1 MSTHT
6 LQQVLEALAAPDPAA
21 RPMVRWWWFG
31 PDLVRAELDRELEA
45 MAAAGLG
52 GAEVALVYPLR
63 EGAPHYLSAEVLGH
77 LRHVAERARELGLRL
92 DVTLGSGW
100 SYGGAH
106 IDPEHAARRLQW
118 ERRDL
123 GPEPLDVEL
132 RPSWPGD
139 ELVSAHLGEGLPPS
153 GWERLHPEDDLLRIP
168 AGRGPRTVLLAWSRT
183 TGQQVKRAAAGAE
196 GPVVDHLDADAVRH
210 HLDVVGG
217 AVLEAVPAELL
228 GSVFSDSLEVYRAGW
243 TARLPERF
251 RALHGYEL
259 LDVLHLLE
267 VDAPG
272 AEQVRE
278 DYGCTLSVLV
288 EEGFVMTCRAWAE
301 EHGVRF
307 RLQGY
312 GEPPIT
318 LAAQQGAHLIEGEG
332 AGWTAL
338 TQSRWASSA
347 AHHDRREV
355 VSSEVWTWVHSP
367 SFRATPLDLL
377 AEAHEHLL
385 LGITH
390 FVGHGWPYSA
400 PDVDGLGWT
409 FYAAGA
415 LDDRNAWWPA
425 MPELTAQLTRLCAAL
440 RLGLPGADV
449 ALYLPYGD
457 VCAARGE
464 GHDLWRA
471 CRAHIGETIPAVI
484 RRAGYD
490 LDLVDDDI
498 LATLDPAACPIVV
511 LPRVAR
517 LPEAAA
523 DWLDRVRAAGGTVLA
538 VDSPAYP
545 AGVPVSMPEED
556 VDDERLADHRTL
568 SMAGMRPAA
577 DASVGADDP
586 DFAYDPDG
594 AGGPDGAEVD
604 GPTGSGTDGGGASP
618 LAEALRAALPPPLRF
633 VGDRGQVGVVRRRL
647 ADGELFLLVNTGPTP
662 LALPLAPRRVP
673 ARLSLHD
680 PATGAS
686 QQLAADGDR
695 FELAPYEA
703 RILLAHD
710 EAPVGPDGGAG
721 TYVGH
726 AGGTAARGD
735 ARGEARGVPV
745 RPVEHGPIE
754 RVASEAE
761 RPGSGEPP
769 LEPLR
774 LDGPW
779 TLTRGEGP
787 PRPVTLPFLL
797 EGADAAD
804 LRPLRLETQ
813 VTLEEHE
820 ADGPLLLDLGEGVA
834 LRDPGPGSGYRALL
848 VPPVREVARVEID
861 GHEVGMLWRPPYRLD
876 LTGLI
881 PAGGARL
888 VLTVLGTTAAA
899 AAAPENAE
907 PAARAVAAAHAAY
920 GERFQQQELDLLLE
934 GVATGLAEVPVLHR
948 RAR

>member
-6 LQQVLEALAAPDPAA
+6 VQQVLEALADPDPAA
-21 RPMVRWWWFG
+21 RPMMRWWWFG
-31 PDLVRAELDRELEA
+31 PDLDRAELDRELEA

-63 EGAPHYLSAEVLGH
+63 EGAPHYLSEEVLGH

-106 IDPEHAARRLQW
+106 IGPEHAARRLHW
-118 ERRDL
+118 EQRDL
-123 GPEPLDVEL
+123 GPDPLEL
-132 RPSWPGD
+132 ELGPFWPGD
-139 ELVSAHLGEGLPPS
+139 ELVSVHLGEGLPPT
-153 GWERLHPEDDLLRIP
+153 GWERLPLEGGRLRIP

-196 GPVVDHLDADAVRH
+196 GPVVDHLDAEAVRH

-217 AVLEAVPAELL
+217 AVLEAVPAALL
-228 GSVFSDSLEVYRAGW
+228 GSVFSDSLEVYQAGW
-243 TARLPERF
+243 TAHLPERF

-267 VDAPG
+267 VDDPDA
-272 AEQVRE
+272 AQVRE
-278 DYGCTLSVLV
+278 DYGRTLSVLV
-288 EEGFVMTCRAWAE
+288 EEGFVGTCRRWAE

-318 LAAQQGAHLIEGEG
+318 LAAQRGAHLIEGEG

-390 FVGHGWPYSA
+390 FVGHGWPYTA
-400 PDVDGLGWT
+400 PDVEGLGWT

-415 LDDRNAWWPA
+415 LDDRNAWWPV
-425 MPELTAQLTRLCAAL
+425 MPELTAQLTGLSAAL

-457 VCAARGE
+457 VRAARGA

-490 LDLVDDDI
+490 LDLIDDDI
-498 LATLDPAACPIVV
+498 LETLDPAAHPIVV

-517 LPEAAA
+517 LPQAAA
-523 DWLDRVRAAGGTVLA
+523 EWLDRVRAAGGTVLA

-545 AGVPVSMPEED
+545 AGVPVTMPETA
-556 VDDERLADHRTL
+556 VDDERLVDHATL
-568 SMAGMRPAA
+568 SMVGAPAA
-577 DASVGADDP
+577 SDD
-586 DFAYDPDG
+586 
-594 AGGPDGAEVD
+594 
-604 GPTGSGTDGGGASP
+604 TGEAADGGGESVLRTALHAAS
-618 LAEALRAALPPPLRF
+618 PPPLRLA
-633 VGDRGQVGVVRRRL
+633 GDRGQVGVVRRRL
-647 ADGELFLLVNTGPTP
+647 ADGDLFLLVNTGPTP
-662 LALPLAPRRVP
+662 LSLTLAPRR
-673 ARLSLHD
+673 ARAVLSVHD

-686 QQLAADGDR
+686 QQLAPEDGHL
-695 FELAPYEA
+695 ELAPYEA
-703 RILLAHD
+703 RILLAQD
-710 EAPVGPDGGAG
+710 DGPLAADAAAPEEARDAV
-721 TYVGH
+721 VS
-726 AGGTAARGD
+726 AAS
-735 ARGEARGVPV
+735 RGE
-745 RPVEHGPIE
+745 
-754 RVASEAE
+754 
-761 RPGSGEPP
+761 GSP
-769 LEPLR
+769 LLAQQ

-779 TLTRGEGP
+779 TLTRGEDEP
-787 PRPVTLPFLL
+787 SPVTLPYLL

-804 LRPLRLETQ
+804 LRPLRLETR
-813 VTLEEHE
+813 VTLDEHE
-820 ADGPLLLDLGEGVA
+820 AAGPLLLDLGEGVPRRETGA
-834 LRDPGPGSGYRALL
+834 GSGYRVLL
-848 VPPVREVARVEID
+848 DPPVREAAIIDID
-861 GHEVGMLWRPPYRLD
+861 GREVGTLWRPPYRLD
-876 LTGLI
+876 LTGRI
-881 PAGGARL
+881 PAGTSRL
-888 VLTVLGTTAAA
+888 GVTVLGTTAAA
-899 AAAPENAE
+899 AAAPENAV
-907 PAARAVAAAHAAY
+907 PAARDVAAAHAAY

-934 GVATGLAEVPVLHR
+934 GMATGLARVPVLHR
-948 RAR
+948 RAH

>member
-1 MSTHT
+1 MSTHSV
-6 LQQVLEALAAPDPAA
+6 QQVLEALAAPDPAA
-21 RPMVRWWWFG
+21 RPMMRWWWFG
-31 PDLVRAELDRELEA
+31 PDLDRAELDRELEA

-106 IDPEHAARRLQW
+106 IGPEHAARRLHW

-123 GPEPLDVEL
+123 GPEPLEVAL

-139 ELVSAHLGEGLPPS
+139 ELVSVHLGKGLPPS
-153 GWERLHPEDDLLRIP
+153 GWERLHLEDGLLRIP

-318 LAAQQGAHLIEGEG
+318 LAAQRGAHLIEGEG

-415 LDDRNAWWPA
+415 LDDRNAWWPGV
-425 MPELTAQLTRLCAAL
+425 PELTAQLTRLCAAL

-457 VCAARGE
+457 VRAARGE

-545 AGVPVSMPEED
+545 AGVAVSMPEED

-568 SMAGMRPAA
+568 AMAGVRPAA
-577 DASVGADDP
+577 DGS
-586 DFAYDPDG
+586 DG
-594 AGGPDGAEVD
+594 AGSDGVGPDGGAGD
-604 GPTGSGTDGGGASP
+604 WPMGSGADGGGTSP
-618 LAEALRAALPPPLRF
+618 LAEALRAALPPPLRL

-647 ADGELFLLVNTGPTP
+647 ADGELHLVVNTGPTP
-662 LALPLAPRRVP
+662 LALSLAPRRVP

-695 FELAPYEA
+695 LELAPYEA
-703 RILLAHD
+703 RILLAHH
-710 EAPVGPDGGAG
+710 EAPVASDGG
-721 TYVGH
+721 TVEP
-726 AGGTAARGD
+726 GG
-735 ARGEARGVPV
+735 EM
-745 RPVEHGPIE
+745 
-754 RVASEAE
+754 
-761 RPGSGEPP
+761 PP

-774 LDGPW
+774 LDGSW
-779 TLTRGEGP
+779 TLARGEGAP
-787 PRPVTLPFLL
+787 SPVTLPFLL

-820 ADGPLLLDLGEGVA
+820 ADGPLMLDLGEGVP
-834 LRDPGPGSGYRALL
+834 LREPGPGSGYRALL
-848 VPPVREVARVEID
+848 VPPVREVAVVEID
-861 GHEVGMLWRPPYRLD
+861 GHQAGMLWRPPYRLD

-899 AAAPENAE
+899 AASPENAG
-907 PAARAVAAAHAAY
+907 PAARDVAAAHAAY
-920 GERFQQQELDLLLE
+920 GERFEQQELDLLLE
-934 GVATGLAEVPVLHR
+934 GVATGLAEVPVLHL

>member
-6 LQQVLEALAAPDPAA
+6 VQQVLDALAHPDPAA
-21 RPMVRWWWFG
+21 RPMMRWWWFG
-31 PDLVRAELDRELEA
+31 PDLDRDEIDRELDA

-52 GAEVALVYPLR
+52 GAEVAMVYPLR
-63 EGAPHYLSAEVLGH
+63 EGAPDYLSKEVLGH
-77 LRHVAERARELGLRL
+77 LRHAAERARELGLRL

-106 IDPEHAARRLQW
+106 IGDEHAARRLHW

-123 GPEPLDVEL
+123 GPAPLDVEL
-132 RPSWPGD
+132 GPAWPGD
-139 ELVSAHLGEGLPPS
+139 ELVTVHLGEGLPPS
-153 GWERLHPEDDLLRIP
+153 GWERLRPEGGLLRIP
-168 AGRGPRTVLLAWSRT
+168 AGRGPRTVLIAWSRT

-217 AVLEAVPAELL
+217 AVLEAVPAALL
-228 GSVFSDSLEVYRAGW
+228 GSVFSDSLEVYQAGW
-243 TARLPERF
+243 TARLPQRF
-251 RALHGYEL
+251 VELHGYEL

-278 DYGCTLSVLV
+278 DYGRTLSALV
-288 EEGFVMTCRAWAE
+288 EEGFVATCRQWAE

-318 LAAQQGAHLIEGEG
+318 LAAQRGAHLIEGEG

-400 PDVDGLGWT
+400 PDVEGLGWT

-425 MPELTAQLTRLCAAL
+425 MPELTARLTRLCAAL
-440 RLGLPGADV
+440 RLGEPGADI
-449 ALYLPYGD
+449 ALYLPYAD
-457 VCAARGE
+457 VRAAQGG

-471 CRAHIGETIPAVI
+471 CRAHVGEALPAAI

-498 LATLDPAACPIVV
+498 LETLDPADYPLVV
-511 LPRVAR
+511 LPRVTR
-517 LPEAAA
+517 LPAAA
-523 DWLDRVRAAGGTVLA
+523 AAWLDRVRAAGGTVLA

-545 AGVPVSMPEED
+545 AGVAVAMPEAV
-556 VDDERLADHRTL
+556 VDAERLVDHATL
-568 SMAGMRPAA
+568 SMAGALQAA
-577 DASVGADDP
+577 DDGDAASSS
-586 DFAYDPDG
+586 DG
-594 AGGPDGAEVD
+594 AA
-604 GPTGSGTDGGGASP
+604 GSGTAADGGGASP
-618 LAEALRAALPPPLRF
+618 LAEALDAVALPPLLLE
-633 VGDRGQVGVVRRRL
+633 GDRGRVGVVRRRL
-647 ADGELFLLVNTGPTP
+647 TDGELFLLVNTGPTP
-662 LALPLAPRRVP
+662 LDLSLAPRRP
-673 ARLSLHD
+673 RAGLSVHD
-680 PATGAS
+680 PATGAR
-686 QQLAADGDR
+686 QQLDPAGGPLV
-695 FELAPYEA
+695 LAPYES
-703 RILLAHD
+703 RLLLAHD
-710 EAPVGPDGGAG
+710 GAPADRHDEDPIGSRDASTAEDRAG
-721 TYVGH
+721 GH
-726 AGGTAARGD
+726 AREPAGAEE
-735 ARGEARGVPV
+735 EALV
-745 RPVEHGPIE
+745 RPDAEQP
-754 RVASEAE
+754 RTVA
-761 RPGSGEPP
+761 RP
-769 LEPLR
+769 

-779 TLTRGEGP
+779 TVAREGEE
-787 PRPVTLPFLL
+787 PRPVTLPHLL
-797 EGADAAD
+797 VGTEAAD
-804 LRPLRLETQ
+804 LRPLVLETT
-813 VTLEEHE
+813 VTLDERE
-820 ADGPLLLDLGEGVA
+820 AAGPLLLDLGEGTPHEELGA
-834 LRDPGPGSGYRALL
+834 GSGYRALL
-848 VPPVREVARVEID
+848 DPPVREVAIVEID
-861 GHEVGMLWRPPYRLD
+861 GRDAGMLWSPPYRLD
-876 LTGLI
+876 LTGRL
-881 PAGGARL
+881 PAGTFRL
-888 VLTVLGTTAAA
+888 TLRVLGTTAAA
-899 AAAPENAE
+899 AAAPENAL
-907 PAARAVAAAHAAY
+907 PAARDVAAAHAAY
-920 GERFQQQELDLLLE
+920 GERFQPQELHLLLD
-934 GVATGLAEVPVLHR
+934 GVATGLAAVPVLHL